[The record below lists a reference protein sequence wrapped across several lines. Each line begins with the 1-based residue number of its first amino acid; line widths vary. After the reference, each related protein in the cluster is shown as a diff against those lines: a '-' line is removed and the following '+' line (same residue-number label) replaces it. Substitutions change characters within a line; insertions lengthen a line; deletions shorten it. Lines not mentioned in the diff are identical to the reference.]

1 MGVICSYHLV
11 WWVLSQWEIIAAGLM
26 TNNRVDMFPLR
37 VKSRTLRGLDDE
49 EHTGGKKII
58 VAFKLCM
65 RDKNHILDRPLLK
78 QKKE

>member
-1 MGVICSYHLV
+1 MKTMVHKGYKFEGVRSKRMGVICSYHLV

-58 VAFKLCM
+58 VAF
-65 RDKNHILDRPLLK
+65 
-78 QKKE
+78 